1 MPNIEAIFY
10 KGGRIFILCIK
21 KCDKEADALS
31 KEIARAV
38 KKALHGCDDDD
49 ESELDTDDSSDDDE
63 IDTLSD
69 LPSCLLAIK
78 HAKDDMLKLIGA
90 DPCKFAE
97 DDRTTKGDISIIANS
112 IAEIKKLLKRVIPAQ
127 DQILNFCGVS
137 PEWHAAYSVSRFLRT
152 SVAYLEDIQILEMSG
167 GVPELTTA
175 HLLGELIV
183 KLPMAPWKWTSSEQ
197 EEWLSPWYE
206 KYHEKQSDKAKN
218 WANFFTDLV
227 GEWLEVFPEPRPTTL
242 PLIGPLT
249 RDEIIVMDQAP
260 GLPNK

>member
-1 MPNIEAIFY
+1 MARPVVHKTLQAKMEAAREKHRRY
-10 KGGRIFILCIK
+10 YAKGDILQRRKDLHTCIK

-49 ESELDTDDSSDDDE
+49 ESEPDTDDSSDDDE

-90 DPCKFAE
+90 DPCEFAE
-97 DDRTTKGDISIIANS
+97 GELAKFVESIPDDRTTKGDISIIANS
-112 IAEIKKLLKRVIPAQ
+112 IAEIEKLLKRVIPAQ

-137 PEWHAAYSVSRFLRT
+137 PEWHAADTVSRFLRT
-152 SVAYLEDIQILEMSG
+152 SVAYLEDIQMLEMSG

-175 HLLGELIV
+175 HLLGELMYQKGI
-183 KLPMAPWKWTSSEQ
+183 K
-197 EEWLSPWYE
+197 
-206 KYHEKQSDKAKN
+206 
-218 WANFFTDLV
+218 
-227 GEWLEVFPEPRPTTL
+227 
-242 PLIGPLT
+242 I
-249 RDEIIVMDQAP
+249 
-260 GLPNK
+260 